1 MAETIEDQKE
11 LLRQA
16 EEQIAHL
23 VQENASLN
31 DFVNGLMEA
40 QQREAEQMAILTEQM
55 LEMEDVLFEAAKE
68 NADLEA
74 MLIKFR
80 AGMNTL
86 QSQVSETLESIRN
99 NNASRSEIAGQ
110 LHRVAAMSDEEL
122 LDQRTAEY
130 NARIAAMRGSA

>member
-1 MAETIEDQKE
+1 MSETVDECKD

-16 EEQIAHL
+16 EERIAQL
-23 VQENASLN
+23 AADNQSLN
-31 DFVNGLMEA
+31 DFVNNLMEA

-55 LEMEDVLFEAAKE
+55 LEMEDTLFEAAKE

-80 AGMNTL
+80 SGMTTL
-86 QSQVSETLESIRN
+86 QTQVSETLESIRTS
-99 NNASRSEIAGQ
+99 NASRAEIAGR
-110 LHRVAAMSDEEL
+110 LHRVAALSDEEL

-130 NARIAAMRGSA
+130 NARIAAMRGGA